1 MWRIHRVLA
10 SCFVA
15 LAVLVPEALAQGRI
29 PNFPLGVALPDATGR
44 NGVYW
49 LGADS
54 PFGTYIGPDV
64 SFWAFGDTYLSTP
77 GVRGR
82 QLSSVVA
89 NTVAIG
95 QIVNGNFTPRYFYKG
110 SIEKKQ
116 AFFPNPGPSH
126 KYWPKASVLIK
137 DKLYVF
143 LSLMY
148 VNPKAAPGDPGGSQD
163 TGSVIARVH
172 NPSAMPTNWK
182 IDYIALHLENPGRQ
196 ANLKLGIEVLPAP
209 GANGLIVYGFFNNA
223 KTNANKSV
231 VVLVSNEILRDTP
244 TGYGIDPAQV
254 QYLAA
259 DPLNANAR
267 WRPGFGPVTAASDD
281 YFDTRIDCVSGFTV
295 RWNSI
300 LGKWQVVGANSQF
313 AAMYPYPRGH
323 PYVPSPT
330 ARIFAHPTPFGPF
343 AASPEASNCQF
354 YTFPELKS
362 RDESLCVYSARQWQD
377 ANDPRYNTDANI
389 LLTYTF
395 STRDINRQVAD
406 PKLYQ
411 NYAVLLPNPF
421 SGSPA
426 NPPICPDRPKLPPA
440 PIPGQQSPGRPV
452 RDARAPP
459 RRCRSRPSPGKEQA
473 GNNFLNTRNV
483 KSHLGGR
490 GYGTP

>member
-1 MWRIHRVLA
+1 M
-10 SCFVA
+10 
-15 LAVLVPEALAQGRI
+15 
-29 PNFPLGVALPDATGR
+29 
-44 NGVYW
+44 
-49 LGADS
+49 
-54 PFGTYIGPDV
+54 
-64 SFWAFGDTYLSTP
+64 
-77 GVRGR
+77 
-82 QLSSVVA
+82 SSVVA

-110 SIEKKQ
+110 STEKKQ

-126 KYWPKASVLIK
+126 KYWPKASILIK

-148 VNPKAAPGDPGGSQD
+148 VNPKAAAGDPGGSLD

-196 ANLKLGIEVLPAP
+196 ANLKLGIEVIPAP
-209 GANGLIVYGFFNNA
+209 GANGVIVYGFFNNA
-223 KTNANKSV
+223 KTNAIKSV
-231 VVLVSNEILRDTP
+231 VMLVSNDILRDTP

-259 DPLNANAR
+259 VPLNAIAR
-267 WRPGFGPVTAASDD
+267 WRPGFRTRHRFGRRLLRHPHRLRLGLHRPME
-281 YFDTRIDCVSGFTV
+281 FDPG
-295 RWNSI
+295 
-300 LGKWQVVGANSQF
+300 QVAGLVGANSQF

-343 AASPEASNCQF
+343 VASPEASNCQF

-377 ANDPRYNTDANI
+377 PKDPRYNTDAN
-389 LLTYTF
+389 LLMTYTF
-395 STRDINRQVAD
+395 STRDINKQVAD

-426 NPPICPDRPKLPPA
+426 NPPVCPDPPKRPPA
-440 PIPGQQSPGRPV
+440 PIPASSPLADPFG
-452 RDARAPP
+452 APGAPTPLPFPAKP
-459 RRCRSRPSPGKEQA
+459 R
-473 GNNFLNTRNV
+473 
-483 KSHLGGR
+483 
-490 GYGTP
+490 